1 MIIFHQIK
9 NVKKEIQ
16 MIKKNQTKIVE
27 LKIKIT

>member
-1 MIIFHQIK
+1 MIIFQQIK